1 MLSLTALLLIYS
13 TILVPENYKTIQE
26 AVINA
31 SREDTVIVSEGIYKE
46 NVSITRP
53 ISIISRRGPDSTT
66 VRAAVPSEPVF
77 KVSNANNVAIT
88 GFTATGSLLSG
99 IYLYNSNNVTI
110 RDNKI
115 VKNANGIILYGSSNN
130 TVAGNSA
137 DLNEKYGIYLDSSSR
152 NSLGKNS
159 TSSNNDNG
167 IFLSSSSYNNLTD
180 NSVNHNTWNGIILWD
195 SSNNTLKD
203 NRVWRNRFGIV
214 ISGGGNNT
222 LINNSTWS
230 NIYIIMP
237 LILAYIGIISYL
249 IQRRVLPTIFRA

>member
-13 TILVPENYKTIQE
+13 TIIVPENYKTIQE

-31 SREDTVIVSEGIYKE
+31 SREDTIMVSEGIYKE

-99 IYLYNSNNVTI
+99 IYLY
-110 RDNKI
+110 
-115 VKNANGIILYGSSNN
+115 
-130 TVAGNSA
+130 
-137 DLNEKYGIYLDSSSR
+137 SSSR
-152 NSLGKNS
+152 NSLGKNR

>member
-1 MLSLTALLLIYS
+1 MLPLTAFLLIYS
-13 TILVPENYKTIQE
+13 TIIVPENYKTIQE

-31 SREDTVIVSEGIYKE
+31 SLEDTIIVSEGIYKE

-53 ISIISRRGPDSTT
+53 ISIISRRGPDFTT
-66 VRAAVPSEPVF
+66 VWAAVPSEPVF
-77 KVSNANNVAIT
+77 KVSNVNNVTIT
-88 GFTATGSLLSG
+88 GFTATGSLHSG
-99 IYLYNSNNVTI
+99 IYLYNSNNGTI
-110 RDNKI
+110 SDNKT

-137 DLNEKYGIYLDSSSR
+137 DLNENYGIYLDSSDR

-159 TSSNNDNG
+159 ASSNNDNG

-180 NSVNHNTWNGIILWD
+180 NNVNHNTWNGIILWD

-203 NRVWRNRFGIV
+203 NRVGRNRFGIV
-214 ISGGGNNT
+214 ISGGASNT

-249 IQRRVLPTIFRA
+249 VQRRILQTIYRV